1 MRPKE
6 KKLKKHSE
14 LCGARFFLISMDDF
28 MNFNDFV
35 FAVLHF
41 FSLRSGHAQNG
52 INRYSHFANVINE
65 NNH

>member
-6 KKLKKHSE
+6 KKLKKHFE
-14 LCGARFFLISMDDF
+14 LCGARFFLFSMDDF

-41 FSLRSGHAQNG
+41 FLLEVDMHRMESIDILILQT
-52 INRYSHFANVINE
+52 
-65 NNH
+65 